1 MTDIIMSSTIIIISN
16 NQHNVTSDVPHN
28 SDEVVGIYMIPASF

>member
-1 MTDIIMSSTIIIISN
+1 MSGRIIIISD

-28 SDEVVGIYMIPASF
+28 SDEIVGIYVVPASF